1 MHLQQPARTR
11 IPTQQEFSPRDS
23 SLDGLTAAWWAFPLC
38 KLQRNCQQGWGE
50 NYFIARR
57 DGAHTNAKTKQTHQ
71 QKGTLIE
78 TLSILTQVYRNCGWS
93 FLGDYHTTGGG
104 GRCRRFRK
112 DTWATG
118 CGAST
123 QNEYNG
129 RIPRNS
135 AAYGSCLMCYLW
147 LIACQAL
154 QLLAYPVARVGDG
167 RGLDL
172 FAQP

>member
-104 GRCRRFRK
+104 GGGVEDSGRTRGQRVVVRRRK
-112 DTWATG
+112 MNIMG
-118 CGAST
+118 
-123 QNEYNG
+123 EFHV
-129 RIPRNS
+129 IPPH
-135 AAYGSCLMCYLW
+135 MD
-147 LIACQAL
+147 
-154 QLLAYPVARVGDG
+154 RV
-167 RGLDL
+167 
-172 FAQP
+172 